1 VVIGTFYHPPK
12 SLYKDAKLIDELER
26 VTETI
31 LAEHDDILVIL
42 AGDFNQLSDS
52 VLVRL
57 GYASVFTALETWVTF
72 LIGYMLVTYY
82 RINNEPL
89 SLLFRPTTKL

>member
-1 VVIGTFYHPPK
+1 MVIGTFYHPPK

-42 AGDFNQLSDS
+42 GGDFNQLSDS
-52 VLVRL
+52 VLVQL
-57 GYASVFTALETWVTF
+57 GYASVCYGATDMGHF
-72 LIGYMLVTYY
+72 LD
-82 RINNEPL
+82 RIYASDILPYQ
-89 SLLFRPTTKL
+89 